1 MKIRYILFLL
11 VLILFANIIN
21 AQHQYSDILN
31 PNSVYTKAPDA
42 IKVKKSFMRQWWF
55 YEQRAYP
62 EQFIPD
68 NAYNNSLEQRDALRN
83 YNIVLRST
91 DNNLNIPTFNWVS
104 LGPTPGAYFDYGNIS
119 SRVVSGTFDPSN
131 PSIIYIGPANGG
143 VWKSTDSGITW
154 TPLTDQQASLSMG
167 AIEIDPNNTNIIYAG
182 TGEATYS
189 GASYYG
195 RGLLK
200 STDAGQTW
208 TQITSGLP
216 TSTYFSRI
224 KIRPNNSTQLL
235 AALGNSGLY
244 RSTNSGTSWS
254 LIISGRIDDVIF
266 TPTGDTVFAVGGS
279 TGLRR
284 SLDGGATFSA
294 FGTGLAAGT
303 RTHFDFAKVNPAIMY
318 ASVYN
323 STVNVYKSTDYGA
336 NWTQLP
342 VNSEISSQGGQAWYD
357 LYLRVNPYNP
367 NKVYVGVIDVFR
379 STDGSTFTNITNGY
393 AGGNVHVDQHYLFFH
408 PTQENT
414 YFVCNDGGIWK
425 TTDNGN
431 TFANYNQNLT
441 LTQFYRIAASPFNP
455 SRILGGTQDNG
466 TQQTYS
472 SLNWAA
478 AFGGDGGE
486 VCFNPFSSSFII
498 GETQN
503 GGLVRTVNGGASWI
517 NATTGINTG
526 ENAAWVAPIIHHP
539 NVSGTYYTARQK
551 VYRSTDNGGS
561 WTAISAN
568 VNGTNAVREMCISQ
582 SDPAILFATSGS
594 SVFKS
599 TDSGLSWTNVT
610 SGLPGRTITSVSV
623 HPTNASI
630 VMLTFSGFGT
640 NKVYKSTTGGSSWFS
655 VSGNLPDSPVN
666 DLLICTNNPSSSNT
680 YFVATDVGIFLTEN
694 DGTNWFEIS
703 EGMPNTVVMHL
714 DYSPVNQMLRAGT
727 HGRGVFESY
736 VEFQIPVEL
745 VSFTSSQ
752 EDKKVILNWRTA
764 TETNNSHFEVERK
777 FKNNEWEKIA
787 VVSGSGT
794 ITEYRDYYYEDDYSS
809 LPYNGPV
816 LYRLKQVDYNGDY
829 KYSEILNVEV
839 EFTPTE
845 ISISQ
850 NYPNPFNPE
859 TTIKYW
865 LNAEENVSIKIYNS
879 LGQELETLVSSIQNA
894 GTYSVKWNAGSYAS
908 GIYFYL
914 FEVRDQNEN
923 LVHKEMKKLILMK

>member
-1 MKIRYILFLL
+1 MVGKKRLLIVISLFILSS
-11 VLILFANIIN
+11 IIH
-21 AQHQYSDILN
+21 AQYSDQLN
-31 PNSVYTKAPDA
+31 QQSIYTQAPDA

-68 NAYNNSLEQRDALRN
+68 NAYNNSLEQRDILRDFN
-83 YNIVLRST
+83 AELRSG
-91 DNNLNIPTFNWVS
+91 DNSLNIPAFNWVS
-104 LGPTPGAYFDYGNIS
+104 LGPTPGAYFNYGNIS
-119 SRVVSGTFDPSN
+119 SRIVAGAYDPDN
-131 PSIIYIGPANGG
+131 ANIVYVCPANGG
-143 VWKSTDSGITW
+143 VWKSTDSGLSWFPI
-154 TPLTDQQASLSMG
+154 TDQEPSLAMG

-189 GASYYG
+189 GVSYYG
-195 RGLLK
+195 SGLLK

-244 RSTNSGTSWS
+244 RSTNSGISWTQ
-254 LIISGRIDDVIF
+254 IISGKIDDVTF
-266 TPTGDTVFAVGGS
+266 SPTGDTAFALGGNA
-279 TGLRR
+279 GLQR
-284 SLDGGATFSA
+284 SINGGASFSA
-294 FGTGLAAGT
+294 FGSGLSTGT
-303 RTHFDFAKVNPAIMY
+303 RAHFDLAKSNPAYMY
-318 ASVYN
+318 AVIYN
-323 STVNVYKSTDYGA
+323 SGVTIYKSTNFGA
-336 NWTQLP
+336 VW
-342 VNSEISSQGGQAWYD
+342 NSLTTSSEFQNMAGQGWYD
-357 LYLRVNPYNP
+357 LYVRVNPKNHL
-367 NKVYVGVIDVFR
+367 KVYVGVVDLYR
-379 STDGSTFTNITNGY
+379 TTDGTNFINVTNGY

-414 YFVCNDGGIWK
+414 YFVCNDGGVWR
-425 TTDNGN
+425 TANNGD
-431 TFANYNQNLT
+431 TFINMNQNLT

-486 VCFNPFSSSFII
+486 VCFNPFNSSFII

-503 GGLVRTVNGGASWI
+503 GGLFRTTDGGNNWLSS
-517 NATTGINTG
+517 TTGINTS
-526 ENAAWVAPIIHHP
+526 ESVAWVAPIIHHP
-539 NVSGTYYTARQK
+539 NVPGTYYTARQK

-666 DLLICTNNPSSSNT
+666 DLLISTNNPASSNT
-680 YFVATDVGIFLTEN
+680 YFVATDIGIFLTEN
-694 DGTNWFEIS
+694 DGTNWFEVS

>member
-1 MKIRYILFLL
+1 MQRSLL
-11 VLILFANIIN
+11 IMFIVLLSSFAFFG
-21 AQHQYSDILN
+21 QQKYSDQLN
-31 PNSVYTKAPDA
+31 SNSIYSQAPEE

-55 YEQRAYP
+55 YEQRSYP
-62 EQFIPD
+62 NEFIPE
-68 NAYNNSLEQRDALRN
+68 NAYNNSLEQRD
-83 YNIVLRST
+83 VLRSFNTGLKST
-91 DNNLNIPTFNWVS
+91 DNNLNIPLFNWVS
-104 LGPTPGAYFDYGNIS
+104 LGPTPGAYFSYGNIS
-119 SRVVSGTFDPSN
+119 SRIVTGAFDPIN
-131 PSIIYIGPANGG
+131 PNIIYVGPANGG
-143 VWKSTDSGITW
+143 VWKSTDAGITW

-200 STDAGQTW
+200 STDAGQSW

-216 TSTYFSRI
+216 TSSYFSRI

-254 LIISGRIDDVIF
+254 QIITGRIDDVIF

-279 TGLRR
+279 GGLRR
-284 SLDGGATFSA
+284 SIDGGVTFSA
-294 FGTGLAAGT
+294 FGTGLATGT

-318 ASVYN
+318 ASVYS
-323 STVNVYKSTDYGA
+323 STVNIYKSTNYGA
-336 NWTQLP
+336 NWTLLS
-342 VNSEISSQGGQAWYD
+342 VNSEIGSQGGQAWYD
-357 LYLRVNPYNP
+357 LYLRVNPKNP
-367 NKVYVGVIDVFR
+367 SKVYVGIIDVFR
-379 STDGSTFTNITNGY
+379 SIDGTNFTNITNGY
-393 AGGNVHVDQHYLFFH
+393 SGGNVHVDQHFLFFH
-408 PTQENT
+408 PTDENT

-425 TTDNGN
+425 TTNNGDAF
-431 TFANYNQNLT
+431 TNYNQNLT
-441 LTQFYRIAASPFNP
+441 LTQFYRIAASPFTP

-486 VCFNPFSSSFII
+486 VCFNPFNSNYII

-503 GGLVRTVNGGASWI
+503 GGLVRTTNGGTSWL

-526 ENAAWVAPIIHHP
+526 ENVTWVAPIIHHP
-539 NVSGTYYTARQK
+539 TTSGTFYVARQSI
-551 VYRSTDNGGS
+551 YRSTDNGGN
-561 WTAISAN
+561 WTAISGN
-568 VNGTNAVREMCISQ
+568 VNGTSAVREMCISQ
-582 SDPAILFATSGS
+582 SDPNIMFATSSS

-599 TDSGLSWTNVT
+599 TDAGATWTNVT
-610 SGLPGRTITSVSV
+610 SGLPSRTITSVSV
-623 HPTNASI
+623 HPTDASV

-640 NKVYKSTTGGSSWFS
+640 NKVYKSTNGGSSWVS
-655 VSGNLPDSPVN
+655 VSGNLPDTPVN
-666 DLLICTNNPSSSNT
+666 DLLIFTNNPASTNT
-680 YFVATDVGIFLTEN
+680 YFVATDIGIFLTEN
-694 DGTNWFEIS
+694 DGTNWFEVS

-714 DYSPVNQMLRAGT
+714 DYSPSNQMLRAGT

-745 VSFTSSQ
+745 VSFNSEQ
-752 EDKKVILNWRTA
+752 RDKKVILNWRTA

-777 FKNNEWEKIA
+777 FKNNEWEKIGT
-787 VVSGSGT
+787 VTGSGT
-794 ITEYRDYYYEDDYSS
+794 ITEYRNYYYEDDYSS
-809 LPYNGPV
+809 LPYNGTV
-816 LYRLKQVDYNGDY
+816 LYRLKQVDYNGEY
-829 KYSEILNVEV
+829 EYSDILNVEV
-839 EFTPTE
+839 EFIPTE

-865 LNAEENVSIKIYNS
+865 LNGEVNVEIKIYNS
-879 LGQELETLVSSIQNA
+879 LGQEIETLINQIQNA
-894 GTYSVKWNAGSYAS
+894 GTYSVKWNGSSNAS
-908 GIYFYL
+908 GIYFYS
-914 FEVRDQNEN
+914 FEVNDQSGKNIR
-923 LVHKEMKKLILMK
+923 KEMKKLILMK